1 MKRKSYMVYVL
12 INVYINNIVNV
23 FSYKFKVCVVVYD
36 INILITCKTT
46 NNDKNIVDTELN
58 KIHK

>member
-1 MKRKSYMVYVL
+1 MVYVL

-23 FSYKFKVCVVVYD
+23 FSHKFKVCVVVYD